1 MLFTSAIRLSLDD
14 STKQASERESP
25 SETDF
30 NALLKWV
37 GKSYGRNNASSAS
50 SYLDQFHTLALVTSE
65 TVDQFIGRVQKLLQA
80 LEIRADRLSLRRSRE

>member
-1 MLFTSAIRLSLDD
+1 MVFTAAIRMSLGE
-14 STKQASERESP
+14 STRQASERESP

-37 GKSYGRNNASSAS
+37 VKSYGRNSASSAP

-65 TVDQFIGRVQKLLQA
+65 TIDQIIGRVL
-80 LEIRADRLSLRRSRE
+80 

>member
-1 MLFTSAIRLSLDD
+1 MLFTSAIRLSLDGP
-14 STKQASERESP
+14 TKQALERESP

-37 GKSYGRNNASSAS
+37 VKSYGRNSASSAP

-65 TVDQFIGRVQKLLQA
+65 TVDQFIGRGAKA
-80 LEIRADRLSLRRSRE
+80 APSIGNKG